1 MYILLGILLGIGFS
15 MMDVSLYNAEKKQ
28 ENWNKPVYYIVTI
41 ICYVVAVII
50 SFIAKLVNGTDVVL
64 TISILPPKLSVEYLF
79 ISLAVFSIFIYNPQ
93 ILLSN
98 TSNNE
103 NAIIASASN
112 IKTIIVPNKAAK
124 MLNILS
130 FILSPRP

>member
-64 TISILPPKLSVEYLF
+64 TISIGLAIQGIVNQVIQKKL
-79 ISLAVFSIFIYNPQ
+79 ISK
-93 ILLSN
+93 IL
-98 TSNNE
+98 
-103 NAIIASASN
+103 
-112 IKTIIVPNKAAK
+112 KK
-124 MLNILS
+124 
-130 FILSPRP
+130 